1 MSDNLSIYLRPGVY
15 MDSDHPAVIEYA
27 NRGVQGIEGDIPRAV
42 ALYAAIRDGFQYN
55 PYRIDLRPQS
65 LQASALLRRD
75 YGYCVEKANL
85 LGACA
90 RALGIPARLGFA
102 NVRNHIGTARLEKML
117 RTDVLVFHGYVE
129 LYLEEHWVKATP
141 AFNAALCRRLGVAPL
156 AFDGRHD
163 SLFQQYDSSGG
174 KFMEY
179 LHDYGTFPDVPR
191 ELFIDELKKHY
202 PHIFEHPQPYSD
214 ELYIMT

>member
-1 MSDNLSIYLRPGVY
+1 M
-15 MDSDHPAVIEYA
+15 
-27 NRGVQGIEGDIPRAV
+27 
-42 ALYAAIRDGFQYN
+42 
-55 PYRIDLRPQS
+55 
-65 LQASALLRRD
+65 LRRD